1 MDFEECGKGYI
12 YQNLSIIC
20 HIKQSVELQC
30 LNVNPGLNLT
40 SDSDLLRGF
49 LSRISLSPNPK
60 LSKTVHDRNLS
71 RNLSFHL
78 CWLINNLCHYC
89 LSGLDLLKSLNC
101 DQDPFPYYDFITSTI
116 IIINMKH
123 THTVDSD
130 VFECPEKM

>member
-40 SDSDLLRGF
+40 SDSDLLHGF

-71 RNLSFHL
+71 RNISFAVCPQLSAIADYG
-78 CWLINNLCHYC
+78 LI
-89 LSGLDLLKSLNC
+89 S
-101 DQDPFPYYDFITSTI
+101 DFSF
-116 IIINMKH
+116 KK
-123 THTVDSD
+123 V
-130 VFECPEKM
+130 